1 MRSEREKSN
10 LKRKIILESDTE
22 EEAEGSERKEED
34 VYTDSEWEE
43 DEEETKTSEYNTV
56 KLLNFSHEVN
66 RYGISNRAAAKIGKG
81 LLKDFKLVTKKNT
94 KFLLSPCKVRRERA
108 KWGRVCEKNHRAASL
123 PNGLYLDGKKCP
135 TLTQVSNTVQVQ
147 RRGARGRGS
156 RKIIETT
163 SVSKVPTEHFTIVS
177 QQVANTSHT

>member
-56 KLLNFSHEVN
+56 KLLNFSREVD
-66 RYGISNRAAAKIGKG
+66 RYGISNRAAAKIGNG

-94 KFLLSPCKVRRERA
+94 KFLLSPCKVRRE
-108 KWGRVCEKNHRAASL
+108 
-123 PNGLYLDGKKCP
+123 
-135 TLTQVSNTVQVQ
+135 
-147 RRGARGRGS
+147 
-156 RKIIETT
+156 
-163 SVSKVPTEHFTIVS
+163 
-177 QQVANTSHT
+177 